1 MRTAHPSEQLG
12 NRFNCDPLAISYHSR
27 DIDDT
32 IAEEEEPLED
42 EEEDEED
49 VDGNDDKV
57 EFVSENGNGLASLA
71 AGRSEA
77 AAAAMKAGVLE
88 ASSRRDSRSA
98 RRFRELDH
106 PSRSG
111 GANGRGKSRSVS
123 PGNHGGGTVAHS
135 RRPGRSGSSEV
146 IGSSAGMQRH
156 DYVNSS
162 SGVMSADGT
171 PGGGSSSSGSGIRFG
186 GSAQAIPP
194 PPQKKQ
200 QSYNRQPLIDFDS
213 DPYGKEFDAI
223 STDRSRIS
231 ATGSRTNG
239 RAVPSKWQQQQQSQ
253 DGRKESVPPRL
264 RNGFVDS
271 AAAAWSPPTTAGSTG
286 DDSGNKTPFAK
297 NP

>member
-1 MRTAHPSEQLG
+1 MRTAHPSEQFG

-42 EEEDEED
+42 EEEED
-49 VDGNDDKV
+49 VDNDDKV
-57 EFVSENGNGLASLA
+57 EYVTENGNGLAR
-71 AGRSEA
+71 RSAETGIRGEGVGVGG
-77 AAAAMKAGVLE
+77 GVLE
-88 ASSRRDSRSA
+88 TSSRDSRSA
-98 RRFRELDH
+98 SRIREVN
-106 PSRSG
+106 PSG
-111 GANGRGKSRSVS
+111 TNGRGKSRSVS
-123 PGNHGGGTVAHS
+123 PGNHGVALGRS
-135 RRPGRSGSSEV
+135 RRRSGSSEV
-146 IGSSAGMQRH
+146 IGGSDGMQRH
-156 DYVNSS
+156 DYVNS
-162 SGVMSADGT
+162 GVMFED
-171 PGGGSSSSGSGIRFG
+171 GGSSSSGSGVRFG
-186 GSAQAIPP
+186 SSAQAIPP

-239 RAVPSKWQQQQQSQ
+239 RAVPSKWQQQPPDS
-253 DGRKESVPPRL
+253 RKEPVPPRL

-271 AAAAWSPPTTAGSTG
+271 AAAWSPPTGSAG
-286 DDSGNKTPFAK
+286 DDSGNTMPFAK

>member
-1 MRTAHPSEQLG
+1 MT
-12 NRFNCDPLAISYHSR
+12 
-27 DIDDT
+27 
-32 IAEEEEPLED
+32 
-42 EEEDEED
+42 
-49 VDGNDDKV
+49 
-57 EFVSENGNGLASLA
+57 ENGNGLASLA
-71 AGRSEA
+71 GRSSAGRSAETGGGGGG
-77 AAAAMKAGVLE
+77 GVLE
-88 ASSRRDSRSA
+88 ASSRDSRSA
-98 RRFRELDH
+98 SRFRELD
-106 PSRSG
+106 PS
-111 GANGRGKSRSVS
+111 GANNNGRGKSRSVS
-123 PGNHGGGTVAHS
+123 PGNHGVAQSSS
-135 RRPGRSGSSEV
+135 RRRRSGSSEV
-146 IGSSAGMQRH
+146 IGSDGMQRH
-156 DYVNSS
+156 DYVNS
-162 SGVMSADGT
+162 GVMLADGT
-171 PGGGSSSSGSGIRFG
+171 PGGGSSSSGSGVRFG

-239 RAVPSKWQQQQQSQ
+239 RAVPSKWQQQP

-271 AAAAWSPPTTAGSTG
+271 AAAWSPPTGPTG